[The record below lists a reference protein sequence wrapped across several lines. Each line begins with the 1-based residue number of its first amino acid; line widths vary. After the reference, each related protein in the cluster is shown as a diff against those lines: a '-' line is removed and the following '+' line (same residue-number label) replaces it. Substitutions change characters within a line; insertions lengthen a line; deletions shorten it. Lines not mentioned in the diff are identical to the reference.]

1 MSHTHELLLR
11 GKPRLPLGQ
20 RAATAALVAI
30 LGAALTFFVALF
42 AAVIVMLVFGLAS
55 GSRPD
60 MRLAYRTIAIPAA
73 LIALPAMFALAMWWQ
88 ERTSGDQKIR

>member
-20 RAATAALVAI
+20 RAATAVLCAI

-55 GSRPD
+55 SNRPD
-60 MRLAYRTIAIPAA
+60 MRMAYRTIAIPAA
-73 LIALPAMFALAMWWQ
+73 LIALPVIFALAMWWQ
-88 ERTSGDQKIR
+88 GKTSGNRVIR